1 MYNSDTNKSNKSSG
15 VPNDRKTEVIPER
28 RLKALI
34 YLSPALMD
42 WMVCFVS
49 FAVFYAAGARGAG
62 MRECGWLGILYQAAY
77 MVSSLVSG
85 HMITRRNARGL
96 LLASTFV
103 CGASSVAAMCS
114 KTFLPLAAGL
124 LVFGISVA
132 WFFNSFQ
139 AFMRGEGAVGSLK
152 TSVALYTL
160 SWCLGAALGT
170 VTAGWLYQR
179 GLSALIAA
187 VLLVTAAM
195 AVLLARPV
203 RQPAEGHPD
212 DEPVEH
218 GQRPEY
224 PVSSAYI
231 AVGWLMIFTVTFVQR
246 PLFTF
251 LPPLFASQGV
261 SSLWASLPLFTHMAV
276 SALFGLTLFRFRDT
290 LYRKTPFFIIQ
301 CGAVAALCAMW
312 LWPTYWMCFA
322 MLCLLGL
329 YAGYVYY
336 CAVYYASNSGRRTF
350 NIGVNEALVG
360 FGSVAGI
367 ALGDAWMRRSGSA
380 TELYLVCA
388 AGLAVSLIAQMVL
401 ACTHNQSGNGRFLR
415 CSKRT

>member
-1 MYNSDTNKSNKSSG
+1 MQ
-15 VPNDRKTEVIPER
+15 
-28 RLKALI
+28 ALL

-62 MRECGWLGILYQAAY
+62 MQECGWLGILYQAAY
-77 MVSSLVSG
+77 MLSSLVSG
-85 HMITRRNARGL
+85 HLITPRNARGVL
-96 LLASTFV
+96 WVSTLVCALASV
-103 CGASSVAAMCS
+103 GVLCASAFS
-114 KTFLPLAAGL
+114 LLAAGL
-124 LVFGISVA
+124 LVFGMAVA

-139 AFMRGEGAVGSLK
+139 AVMRGEGKAGSLK

-170 VTAGWLYQR
+170 VTSGWLYQW
-179 GLSALIAA
+179 GVSALVAA
-187 VLLVTAAM
+187 VALATVGIAFTLVRPAKQTAE
-195 AVLLARPV
+195 VP
-203 RQPAEGHPD
+203 PEE
-212 DEPVEH
+212 EPVEH
-218 GQRPEY
+218 GTHPKY
-224 PVSSAYI
+224 PVTNAYI
-231 AVGWLMIFTVTFVQR
+231 AIGWLMIVTVTFVQR

-261 SSLWASLPLFTHMAV
+261 GSLWASLPLFMHMAV
-276 SALFGLTLFRFRDT
+276 SALFGLAMFRYRDT
-290 LYRKTPFFIIQ
+290 LYRRTPFFFIQ
-301 CGAVAALCAMW
+301 CGGVAALCAMW
-312 LWPTYWMCFA
+312 RWPTYWVCFA

-336 CAVYYASNSGRRTF
+336 CAVYYASNSGRRSF

-360 FGSVAGI
+360 LGSVAGI
-367 ALGDAWMRRSGSA
+367 ALGDGWMRHSGSA

-388 AGLAVSLIAQMVL
+388 AGLAASLVAQLVL
-401 ACTHNQSGNGRFLR
+401 ASRRQSGTGCGLR